1 MSEWMI
7 YGANGYTGELC
18 AREAVERGLRP
29 VLAGRREE
37 AVAGLASEL
46 GLEFRV
52 FALDDADAV
61 RRGLDGMPLVL
72 HCAGP
77 FSATSRPMVDG
88 CLATG
93 THYLDI
99 TGEIS
104 VYQACHER
112 EEEARAAGVILMPGV
127 GFDIVPTDCL
137 SAMLKQRLPDASE
150 LTLAFEAG
158 GGPSPGTAKT
168 SFEGLT
174 QGGKIRRGG
183 RLESVPLAFRTRD
196 IPFAEGPRHGMTI
209 PWGDVYTAYV
219 STGIPDVEVYLAV
232 PPRVAT
238 RIRRMNKLRWLL
250 ALPPLKKA
258 IMRRIERKTPGPDDD
273 KRASTVS
280 RVWGEVRNKS
290 GQSVS
295 AELHTPNGYDLT
307 VDASVSIAAEVLGRE
322 AIEPGY
328 FTPSLLL
335 GADYVT
341 HLKDVSVSFNQSHQD
356 ACPPG

>member
-18 AREAVERGLRP
+18 AREAVARGLKP

-37 AVAGLASEL
+37 AVAELASEL
-46 GLEFRV
+46 GLDYRAFS
-52 FALDDADAV
+52 LDDPDAV
-61 RRGLDGMPLVL
+61 RKGLDGMALVL

-77 FSATSRPMVDG
+77 FSATSEPMVDA

-112 EEEARAAGVILMPGV
+112 DGEAREAGIMLMPGV

-137 SAMLKQRLPDASE
+137 AAMLKEKLPDATA

-174 QGGKIRRGG
+174 QGGRVRRDGEL
-183 RLESVPLAFRTRD
+183 LEVPLAWRTRD
-196 IPFAEGPRHGMTI
+196 IPFAEGARHGMTI

-219 STGIPDVEVYLAV
+219 STGIPDVEVFLAV
-232 PPRVAT
+232 PPKVSTRV
-238 RIRRMNKLRWLL
+238 RRMNRWRWLL
-250 ALPPLKKA
+250 AAGPIKHL
-258 IMRRIERKTPGPDDD
+258 IMRRIERQTPGPDENR
-273 KRASTVS
+273 RAGTRS
-280 RVWGEVRNKS
+280 RIWGEVSNAAGK
-290 GQSVS
+290 SVS
-295 AELHTPNGYDLT
+295 GELHTPNGYDLT
-307 VDASVSIAAEVLGRE
+307 VDAAVSISARVLQAEDSE
-322 AIEPGY
+322 SGY
-328 FTPSLLL
+328 FTPSLYL
-335 GADYVT
+335 GPQYVLE
-341 HLKDVSVSFNQSHQD
+341 LKDTEVSFQD
-356 ACPPG
+356 ESVA

>member
-18 AREAVERGLRP
+18 AREAVSRGLKP
-29 VLAGRREE
+29 VLAGRREQ
-37 AVAGLASEL
+37 AVAELASEL
-46 GLEFRV
+46 GLDYRV
-52 FALDDADAV
+52 FSLDEADAV
-61 RRGLDGMPLVL
+61 RNGLDGIVLVL

-77 FSATSRPMVDG
+77 FSATSKPMVDG

-112 EEEARAAGVILMPGV
+112 DEEARKAGVILMPGV

-137 SAMLKQRLPDASE
+137 SAMLKEKLPDATA

-174 QGGKIRRGG
+174 QGGCVRRDGK
-183 RLESVPLAFRTRD
+183 LKEVPLAWRTRD
-196 IPFAEGPRHGMTI
+196 IPFAEGSRHGMTI

-219 STGIPDVEVYLAV
+219 STGIPDIEVFLAV
-232 PPRVAT
+232 PPKVSARV
-238 RIRRMNKLRWLL
+238 RRMNRWRWLL
-250 ALPPLKKA
+250 GVGPIKRL
-258 IMRRIERKTPGPDDD
+258 IMRRIERQTLGPDEGR
-273 KRASTVS
+273 RAGTRS
-280 RVWGEVRNKS
+280 RIWGEVTNAAGQTAS
-290 GQSVS
+290 G
-295 AELHTPNGYDLT
+295 ELHTPNGYDLT
-307 VDASVSIAAEVLGRE
+307 VDAAVSISARVLDSDE
-322 AIEPGY
+322 AKTGY
-328 FTPSLLL
+328 FTPSLYL
-335 GADYVT
+335 GADYV
-341 HLKDVSVSFNQSHQD
+341 LKLDGTELSFQGESV
-356 ACPPG
+356 A